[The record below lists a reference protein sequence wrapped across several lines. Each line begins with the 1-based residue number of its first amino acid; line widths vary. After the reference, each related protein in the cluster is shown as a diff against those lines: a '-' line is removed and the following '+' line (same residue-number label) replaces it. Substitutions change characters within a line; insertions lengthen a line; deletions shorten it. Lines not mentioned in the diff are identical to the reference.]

1 MFLGCIKIW
10 SLEPPPSASFTCW
23 TSHEPACRLTW
34 ATTIGSTSQTALA
47 TYGRASMYPSRA
59 SVSTMPS
66 SSRCVLSPSA
76 CSLTL
81 RTCAPHYG
89 ELVTQVVTVAVCVVS
104 YSFDNAQRHTRNV
117 AVCRRSS
124 RHHVQVACIAVGRST
139 ITKEGRPSSKG
150 AWPSI
155 LCDRG
160 RGFKLV
166 IYNELFAAHHSHKRP
181 LGKSLKHSWERVERG
196 SSLKPC

>member
-1 MFLGCIKIW
+1 MFLVCIKIR

-23 TSHEPACRLTW
+23 TSPEPAWRLTW
-34 ATTIGSTSQTALA
+34 VTTIGSTSQTALA

-59 SVSTMPS
+59 SASTMPS

-89 ELVTQVVTVAVCVVS
+89 ELVTQVVTVA
-104 YSFDNAQRHTRNV
+104 DNEQRHTRNV

-139 ITKEGRPSSKG
+139 MTKEGRPSSKR
-150 AWPSI
+150 AWPAFFVTEAGASC
-155 LCDRG
+155 L
-160 RGFKLV
+160 L
-166 IYNELFAAHHSHKRP
+166 STT
-181 LGKSLKHSWERVERG
+181 KSLLHITVTRNH
-196 SSLKPC
+196 